1 MARSSVCS
9 MDARVEKRRCCWDV
23 DEVDLRFL
31 ENMMFVVVV
40 WLWCK
45 IRCGCVGLFEILEEV
60 LEGMK
65 QRL

>member
-1 MARSSVCS
+1 M
-9 MDARVEKRRCCWDV
+9 EKRRCCWDV